1 MVEGLQ
7 TVLGV
12 ELCIQG
18 DHTYSCRYCLLNKKG
33 NEILIQAHKTVE
45 GALVNVIAALP
56 KTYPV
61 ALVLTGKGL
70 LHKNIQLIDDAP
82 LAQLFQQA
90 FPAIAPQQFYMQFF
104 KQETSG
110 LLSIIRKEGV
120 DELLDKLKLAGL
132 KIYSISLGAVHSV
145 HIWPQL
151 NSYGNNLHY
160 GGHAFELDEKRNFI
174 SYKIDHDIKNS
185 FPLKLGQE
193 VITENNIVAYA
204 AAFQLLLNQ
213 KLQMVIADVTHV
225 NTAFVKEQFN
235 AKLKQ
240 RALWFLIALFGLLLI
255 SFASLTH
262 FNQVNEKLLQ
272 QVGAQTA
279 SADQLTL
286 LKTNVGKN
294 EQLLKELNWNGGY
307 NYGWLLNEI
316 GQSKPRQLTLNEIR
330 INDFKTETEKQ
341 DKTPQIKITGV
352 TNNLTAVNNW
362 IFLLKEKKWVK
373 TAKLTSYQEDPEKE
387 QYQFNFLITY

>member
-12 ELCIQG
+12 ELYIQS
-18 DHTYSCRYCLLNKKG
+18 DHTYSCRYCLLNRKG
-33 NEILIQAHKTVE
+33 NEIHIQACKTLE
-45 GALVNVIAALP
+45 GSLVNVIAALP
-56 KTYPV
+56 KAYPI

-70 LHKNIQLIDDAP
+70 LHKNMQLTDDAP
-82 LAQLFQQA
+82 LVQLFQQA
-90 FPAIAPQQFYMQFF
+90 FPAIAPQQFYIQFF
-104 KQETSG
+104 KQEAFG

-132 KIYSISLGAVHSV
+132 KIYTVSLGAIHSV

-151 NSYGNNLHY
+151 NLYGNSLHY
-160 GGHAFELDEKRNFI
+160 DGHAFELDEKRNFI
-174 SYKIDHDIKNS
+174 GYKIDQEARNS

-193 VITENNIVAYA
+193 PITEKSVVAYA
-204 AAFQLLLNQ
+204 AAFQLLLHQ
-213 KLQMVIADVTHV
+213 KLQMVIADVASV
-225 NTAFVKEQFN
+225 NTAFIKEQFN
-235 AKLKQ
+235 TKLKQ
-240 RALWFLIALFGLLLI
+240 RALWFLMALFGLLLI

-262 FNQVNEKLLQ
+262 FNQQNEKLLQ

-279 SADQLTL
+279 SADQLVL
-286 LKTNVGKN
+286 LKNNVGKN

-373 TAKLTSYQEDPEKE
+373 TARLTSYQEDPEKE

>member
-1 MVEGLQ
+1 MVDGFQ

-12 ELCIQG
+12 ELYIQS
-18 DHTYSCRYCLLNKKG
+18 DHTYSCRYCLLNRKG
-33 NEILIQAHKTVE
+33 NEIRIQACKKAE
-45 GALVNVIAALP
+45 GSLVNVIAALP
-56 KTYPV
+56 KEYPV
-61 ALVLTGKGL
+61 VLVLTGKGL
-70 LHKNIQLIDDAP
+70 LHKNIQLTDDAP
-82 LAQLFQQA
+82 LTRLFQQA
-90 FPAIAPQQFYMQFF
+90 FPAIAPQQFYIQFF
-104 KQETSG
+104 KQEAFG
-110 LLSIIRKEGV
+110 LLSVVRKEGV

-132 KIYSISLGAVHSV
+132 KVYSISLGAVHTI

-151 NSYGNNLHY
+151 NLYGNNLHY
-160 GGHAFELDEKRNFI
+160 DGHVFELDEKRNLI
-174 SYKIDHDIKNS
+174 SYKIDPEIKNS

-193 VITENNIVAYA
+193 PIAEENIGAYA
-204 AAFQLLLNQ
+204 AAFQFLLHQ
-213 KLQMVIADVTHV
+213 KLQMVIADVASV
-225 NTAFVKEQFN
+225 NTSFIKEQFN
-235 AKLKQ
+235 IKLKQ
-240 RALWFLIALFGLLLI
+240 RALWFLMTLFGLLLI

-262 FNQVNEKLLQ
+262 FNQQNEKLLQ

-279 SADQLTL
+279 SADQLAL

-316 GQSKPRQLTLNEIR
+316 GQSKPGQLTLNEIH

-387 QYQFNFLITY
+387 QYLFNFLITY